1 MTQMINNA
9 AKATYLKFDAL
20 AKTMQIAGK
29 SPTKTKKA
37 SDVKGLLKR
46 IKQKNEDTEDKGK
59 EQEPTFDLPVP
70 GMGMTHEVGAR
81 PWQQPAQYT
90 KVDDVAQYYI
100 SKMQDDAFATNVL
113 NLLETKM
120 PVTMIANAMQTV
132 NMMNGVHSLDVGML
146 SLPIIMEMLMF
157 IADSEGI
164 EYVTG
169 VERNI
174 EAELEDTTIELA
186 VDSATNDTSSMTPE
200 EEMTQEDTPMA
211 EETMPTGLM
220 ARRG

>member
-1 MTQMINNA
+1 MYEN
-9 AKATYLKFDAL
+9 
-20 AKTMQIAGK
+20 
-29 SPTKTKKA
+29 
-37 SDVKGLLKR
+37 R
-46 IKQKNEDTEDKGK
+46 E
-59 EQEPTFDLPVP
+59 EPVFDLPVP

-90 KVDDVAQYYI
+90 SMDDVAQYYI
-100 SKMQDDAFATNVL
+100 SKMQDDAFADNVL

-146 SLPIIMEMLMF
+146 SLPVIMEMIMF
-157 IADSEGI
+157 IAESDGI

-169 VERNI
+169 IERDI
-174 EAELEDTTIELA
+174 ESELQDSTIQLA
-186 VDSATNDTSSMTPE
+186 VENVANENDMGSQ
-200 EEMTQEDTPMA
+200 EEMIQEEAPVA

-220 ARRG
+220 ARRA

>member
-1 MTQMINNA
+1 MYEN
-9 AKATYLKFDAL
+9 
-20 AKTMQIAGK
+20 
-29 SPTKTKKA
+29 
-37 SDVKGLLKR
+37 R
-46 IKQKNEDTEDKGK
+46 
-59 EQEPTFDLPVP
+59 QEPTFDLPVP

-174 EAELEDTTIELA
+174 EAELEDTTVELA
-186 VDSATNDTSSMTPE
+186 VDSATNDTSLMTPE
-200 EEMTQEDTPMA
+200 EEITQEDTPMA

>member
-1 MTQMINNA
+1 MYEN
-9 AKATYLKFDAL
+9 
-20 AKTMQIAGK
+20 
-29 SPTKTKKA
+29 
-37 SDVKGLLKR
+37 R
-46 IKQKNEDTEDKGK
+46 
-59 EQEPTFDLPVP
+59 QEPTFDLPVP

-174 EAELEDTTIELA
+174 EAELEDTTVELA
-186 VDSATNDTSSMTPE
+186 VDSATNDTSLMTPE